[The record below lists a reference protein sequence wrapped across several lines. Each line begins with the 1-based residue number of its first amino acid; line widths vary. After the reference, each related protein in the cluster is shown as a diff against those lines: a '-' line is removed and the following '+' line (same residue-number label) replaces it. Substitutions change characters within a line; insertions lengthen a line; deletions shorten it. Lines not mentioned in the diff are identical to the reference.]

1 MVLKKIYFYIGI
13 LGLLMVAKGWAQ
25 SEKFSVMTYNI
36 RLDIAS
42 DGVNRWDNRKTPLLH
57 QINTIHPDVLGV
69 QEALPHQMIELQKGM
84 PDYQKVGVGRE
95 ENHTGEASG
104 LFIKTSRFIIKD
116 SGTFWLSRTPDKIS
130 RGWDAACNR
139 VCSFVRLEDRLNGKQ
154 CWVFNT
160 HWDHVGE
167 QARTESLALILAQIA
182 LRNPNNEPVI
192 LMGDF
197 NTTPEH
203 PRLKLLENDWVNT
216 YTAMNPGSTLGTFNG
231 FQTDKPINN
240 YIDYI
245 WITRQAFIIHSSQI
259 LTEKPNHQWL
269 SDHYPVLSVIEIKP

>member
-1 MVLKKIYFYIGI
+1 MWKKSNFYVGI
-13 LGLLMVAKGWAQ
+13 LALLMLAKGWAQ

-36 RLDIAS
+36 RLDVAS
-42 DGVNRWDNRKTPLLH
+42 DGVNRWDNRKIPLLH

-69 QEALPHQMIELQKGM
+69 QEALPHQVIELQKGM

-95 ENHTGEASG
+95 ENQTGEASCV
-104 LFIKTSRFIIKD
+104 FIKTSRFMIKD
-116 SGTFWLSRTPDKIS
+116 SGTFWLSSTPEKIS

-139 VCSFVRLEDRLNGKQ
+139 VCSFVHLEDRLTGKK

-167 QARTESLALILAQIA
+167 QARTESLVLILAQIA
-182 LRNPNNEPVI
+182 VRNPKNEPVI

-203 PRLKLLENDWVNT
+203 PRLKLLKEDWVNS
-216 YTAMNPGSTLGTFNG
+216 YTAMNPDSKLGTFNG
-231 FQTDKPINN
+231 FHTDKPENN

-245 WITRQAFIIHSSQI
+245 WVSRQYFKIHSSQI
-259 LTEKPNHQWL
+259 LSEKPNHQWL
-269 SDHYPVLSVIEIKP
+269 SDHYPVVSIVEIKL

>member
-1 MVLKKIYFYIGI
+1 MGKKRNFLIGI
-13 LGLLMVAKGWAQ
+13 LGVFMLAKGWAQ

-84 PDYQKVGVGRE
+84 PDYQKVGVGRD

-116 SGTFWLSRTPDKIS
+116 SGTFWLSRTPEKIS

-139 VCSFVRLEDRLNGKQ
+139 VCSFVRLEDRRNGKQ

-167 QARTESLALILAQIA
+167 QARTESLALILTQIA
-182 LRNPNNEPVI
+182 VRNPTNEPVI

-203 PRLKLLENDWVNT
+203 PRLKVLENDWVNT
-216 YTAMNPGSTLGTFNG
+216 FAALNPGSTLGTFNG
-231 FQTDKPINN
+231 FHTDTPNN

-245 WITRQAFIIHSSQI
+245 WISRQAFTIHSSEI
-259 LTEKPNHQWL
+259 RTEKSNHQWL
-269 SDHYPVLSVIEIKP
+269 SDHYPVLSVVEIKP

>member
-1 MVLKKIYFYIGI
+1 MGKKRNFFIGI
-13 LGLLMVAKGWAQ
+13 LGVFMLAKGWAQ
-25 SEKFSVMTYNI
+25 SERFSVMTYNI

-69 QEALPHQMIELQKGM
+69 QEALPHQMTELHKGM
-84 PDYQKVGVGRE
+84 PGYQKVGVGRE
-95 ENHTGEASG
+95 ENYTGEASG

-116 SGTFWLSRTPDKIS
+116 SGTFWLSRTPEKIS

-139 VCSFVRLEDRLNGKQ
+139 VCSFVRLEDRRNGKQ

-182 LRNPNNEPVI
+182 VRNPTNEPVI

-216 YTAMNPGSTLGTFNG
+216 FAALNPGSTLGTFNG
-231 FQTDKPINN
+231 FRTDTPNN

-245 WITRQAFIIHSSQI
+245 WISRQAFIIHSSEI
-259 LTEKPNHQWL
+259 RTEKPNHQWL
-269 SDHYPVLSVIEIKP
+269 SDHYPVLSVVEIKP

>member
-1 MVLKKIYFYIGI
+1 
-13 LGLLMVAKGWAQ
+13 
-25 SEKFSVMTYNI
+25 MTYNI

-69 QEALPHQMIELQKGM
+69 QEALPHQMTELHKGM
-84 PDYQKVGVGRE
+84 PGYQKVGVGRE
-95 ENHTGEASG
+95 ENYTGEASG

-116 SGTFWLSRTPDKIS
+116 SGTFWLSRTPEKIS

-139 VCSFVRLEDRLNGKQ
+139 VCSFVRLEDRRNGKQ

-167 QARTESLALILAQIA
+167 QARTESLALILTQIA
-182 LRNPNNEPVI
+182 VRNPTNEPVI

-216 YTAMNPGSTLGTFNG
+216 FAALNPGSTLGTFNG
-231 FQTDKPINN
+231 FRTDTPNN

-245 WITRQAFIIHSSQI
+245 WISHQDFIIHSSEI
-259 LTEKPNHQWL
+259 RTEKPNHQWL
-269 SDHYPVLSVIEIKP
+269 SDHYPVLSVVEIKP

>member
-1 MVLKKIYFYIGI
+1 
-13 LGLLMVAKGWAQ
+13 
-25 SEKFSVMTYNI
+25 MTYNI

-69 QEALPHQMIELQKGM
+69 QEALPHQMTELHKGM
-84 PDYQKVGVGRE
+84 PGYQKVGVGRE

-116 SGTFWLSRTPDKIS
+116 SGTFWLSRTPEKIS

-139 VCSFVRLEDRLNGKQ
+139 VCSFVRLEDRRNGKQ

-167 QARTESLALILAQIA
+167 QARTESLALILTQIA
-182 LRNPNNEPVI
+182 VRNPTNEPVI

-203 PRLKLLENDWVNT
+203 PRLKVLENDWVNT
-216 YTAMNPGSTLGTFNG
+216 FAALNPGSTLGTFNG
-231 FQTDKPINN
+231 FHTDTPNN

-245 WITRQAFIIHSSQI
+245 WISRQAFTIHSCEI
-259 LTEKPNHQWL
+259 RTEKPNHQWL
-269 SDHYPVLSVIEIKP
+269 SDHYPVLSVVEIKP